1 MVNIN
6 YNKGPYNMRFTSF
19 KYSVFSVFL
28 ILFCF
33 QFSLAQESGGDY
45 YPSDSL
51 KIVKNARF
59 EISYPDS
66 WRIDQSGVRGSEF
79 ILYLP
84 FVGDNVTFSENI
96 NLLIQDVSG
105 YDMNLDAYTDLSVN
119 QLKQM
124 FPTTKIITNERKRAD
139 GRDYQRMVFTATQ
152 KSLDLK
158 FEQRYWI
165 IGTNAYVI
173 TATYL
178 ESSAPLQEKN
188 VKLALDAFKPL
199 GGK

>member
-1 MVNIN
+1 
-6 YNKGPYNMRFTSF
+6 MRFTSF
-19 KYSVFSVFL
+19 KYSVLSVFL
-28 ILFCF
+28 VLFCF
-33 QFSLAQESGGDY
+33 QFSLAQSGGD
-45 YPSDSL
+45 SDAVDSL
-51 KIVKNARF
+51 KIVKNAKF

-66 WRIDQSGVRGSEF
+66 WRIDQSGARGSEF

-84 FVGDNVTFSENI
+84 YVGDNVTFSENI

-105 YDMNLDAYTDLSVN
+105 YDMNLQAYTDLSVN

-124 FPTTKIITNERKRAD
+124 FPTTKIITNERKSAD
-139 GRDYQRMVFTATQ
+139 GLDYQRMVFTATQ
-152 KSLDLK
+152 KGLNLK
-158 FEQRYWI
+158 FEQRYWVFS
-165 IGTNAYVI
+165 TNAYVI

-178 ESSAPLQEKN
+178 ESSAAFQEEN